1 MSDEHG
7 PAPAGSDSAP
17 GYSAPTTLDE
27 ARSRA
32 RLLWEVTK
40 GSLQVIHRDFF
51 HEETHKAIPS
61 AALDDVFAEMQK
73 TFQVRMKWL
82 NAGTDIV
89 TTDHQPVGELE
100 MKAAQAIGRGTMF
113 VEQYQQGQYQL
124 AGAIRLRSQC
134 LKCHLRGRNSTD
146 DRSAGLPNHPM
157 FVADDPNCADLS
169 CPAQMFPLQ
178 NAPRSRRPAAAT
190 KRGSHAEPVR
200 LLASDRSPQCT
211 QTTPFLTELI
221 SVFTGEST
229 DRGGIMAC
237 LPHASSLHTPAGSHL
252 RVVSFAIPSFA
263 ADLPSMACEDGA
275 CQ

>member
-1 MSDEHG
+1 MPLNSTAQ
-7 PAPAGSDSAP
+7 P
-17 GYSAPTTLDE
+17 
-27 ARSRA
+27 
-32 RLLWEVTK
+32 K
-40 GSLQVIHRDFF
+40 
-51 HEETHKAIPS
+51 
-61 AALDDVFAEMQK
+61 
-73 TFQVRMKWL
+73 L
-82 NAGTDIV
+82 NARRPRFFLHSG
-89 TTDHQPVGELE
+89 
-100 MKAAQAIGRGTMF
+100 GRLIQVACRDTLTKHALLL
-113 VEQYQQGQYQL
+113 L
-124 AGAIRLRSQC
+124 ALLRSMC
-134 LKCHLRGRNSTD
+134 LNCRRQDRASTD

-169 CPAQMFPLQ
+169 CPARMFPPQ

-190 KRGSHAEPVR
+190 KRGSHAEPIR

-211 QTTPFLTELI
+211 QTTTFLTDLI

-263 ADLPSMACEDGA
+263 ADLPSMVCEDGA